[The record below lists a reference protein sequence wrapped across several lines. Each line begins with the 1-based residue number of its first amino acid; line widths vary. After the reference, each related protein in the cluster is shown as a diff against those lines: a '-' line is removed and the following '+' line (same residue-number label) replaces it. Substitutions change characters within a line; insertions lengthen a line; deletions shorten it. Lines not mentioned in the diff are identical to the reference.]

1 MKKKN
6 INRYQLGKRVVSCA
20 LALGLTAGSVSFQG
34 NILGQNVKAAQV
46 TNVKDGWY
54 YIKNVNA
61 QKYLQVTNNQSRNG
75 ANVELSKGTGVQ
87 GQKWY
92 VKHTNDGYV
101 TLTSAVGNFMLD
113 IAGGANYDGANAQ
126 IYSAYSGN
134 PQKFSLQPTS
144 KNGSFVIATKCSNNS
159 KCLDD
164 YNFSKQD
171 GANVCQWSRSGRENQ
186 QWIFEEVDQS
196 GSTQPSNPQ
205 PSNPQPSN
213 PQPSKQIE
221 VNCPASAM
229 ATRQGVAY
237 GRYTHETYYSK
248 TCRMQRGYTVL
259 LPENYNKNKK
269 YPVLYLL
276 HGVFGDENT
285 FSSDPSSKVREIF
298 YNLARDGKARQWIV
312 VMPNMFAATNPAQRP
327 ALTPEGLKPYDNF
340 KNDLVNDLMPCIESR
355 YSVLKGRDN
364 TAIAGFS
371 LGGRETLYTSISYP
385 NLFSYAAAFSPA
397 PGLVPARDWATNHPG
412 SLRPEQVVYP
422 KAGQPNAMKTVMVMC
437 GTADSVVGQ
446 FPKSYHELLAKNGV
460 SHIWYEVP
468 GANHDN
474 NAVHSGLYNFLVQ
487 VG

>member
-61 QKYLQVTNNQSRNG
+61 QKYLQVTNNQSRN
-75 ANVELSKGTGVQ
+75 
-87 GQKWY
+87 
-92 VKHTNDGYV
+92 
-101 TLTSAVGNFMLD
+101 
-113 IAGGANYDGANAQ
+113 
-126 IYSAYSGN
+126 
-134 PQKFSLQPTS
+134 
-144 KNGSFVIATKCSNNS
+144 
-159 KCLDD
+159 
-164 YNFSKQD
+164 

-460 SHIWYEVP
+460 SNIWYEVP

>member
-75 ANVELSKGTGVQ
+75 ANV
-87 GQKWY
+87 
-92 VKHTNDGYV
+92 
-101 TLTSAVGNFMLD
+101 
-113 IAGGANYDGANAQ
+113 
-126 IYSAYSGN
+126 
-134 PQKFSLQPTS
+134 
-144 KNGSFVIATKCSNNS
+144 
-159 KCLDD
+159 
-164 YNFSKQD
+164 
-171 GANVCQWSRSGRENQ
+171 CQWSRSGKENQ

>member
-75 ANVELSKGTGVQ
+75 ANV
-87 GQKWY
+87 
-92 VKHTNDGYV
+92 
-101 TLTSAVGNFMLD
+101 
-113 IAGGANYDGANAQ
+113 
-126 IYSAYSGN
+126 
-134 PQKFSLQPTS
+134 
-144 KNGSFVIATKCSNNS
+144 
-159 KCLDD
+159 
-164 YNFSKQD
+164 
-171 GANVCQWSRSGRENQ
+171 CQWSRSGRENQ

-196 GSTQPSNPQ
+196 GSTQ

-285 FSSDPSSKVREIF
+285 FSSDPSSKVREIS

>member
-75 ANVELSKGTGVQ
+75 ANV
-87 GQKWY
+87 
-92 VKHTNDGYV
+92 
-101 TLTSAVGNFMLD
+101 
-113 IAGGANYDGANAQ
+113 
-126 IYSAYSGN
+126 
-134 PQKFSLQPTS
+134 
-144 KNGSFVIATKCSNNS
+144 
-159 KCLDD
+159 
-164 YNFSKQD
+164 
-171 GANVCQWSRSGRENQ
+171 CQWSRTGRENQ
-186 QWIFEEVDQS
+186 QWMFEKVDQS

-285 FSSDPSSKVREIF
+285 FSSDPSGKVREIF

-412 SLRPEQVVYP
+412 SLKPEQVVYP

>member
-61 QKYLQVTNNQSRNG
+61 QKYLQVTNNQSRN
-75 ANVELSKGTGVQ
+75 
-87 GQKWY
+87 
-92 VKHTNDGYV
+92 
-101 TLTSAVGNFMLD
+101 
-113 IAGGANYDGANAQ
+113 
-126 IYSAYSGN
+126 
-134 PQKFSLQPTS
+134 
-144 KNGSFVIATKCSNNS
+144 
-159 KCLDD
+159 
-164 YNFSKQD
+164 

-412 SLRPEQVVYP
+412 SLKPEQVVYP

>member
-1 MKKKN
+1 M
-6 INRYQLGKRVVSCA
+6 SCA

-75 ANVELSKGTGVQ
+75 ANV
-87 GQKWY
+87 
-92 VKHTNDGYV
+92 
-101 TLTSAVGNFMLD
+101 
-113 IAGGANYDGANAQ
+113 
-126 IYSAYSGN
+126 
-134 PQKFSLQPTS
+134 
-144 KNGSFVIATKCSNNS
+144 
-159 KCLDD
+159 
-164 YNFSKQD
+164 
-171 GANVCQWSRSGRENQ
+171 CQWSRSGRENQ

-196 GSTQPSNPQ
+196 GSTQPSNPQPSNPQ

-285 FSSDPSSKVREIF
+285 FASDPSSKVREIF

>member
-61 QKYLQVTNNQSRNG
+61 QKYLQVTNNQSRN
-75 ANVELSKGTGVQ
+75 
-87 GQKWY
+87 
-92 VKHTNDGYV
+92 
-101 TLTSAVGNFMLD
+101 
-113 IAGGANYDGANAQ
+113 
-126 IYSAYSGN
+126 
-134 PQKFSLQPTS
+134 
-144 KNGSFVIATKCSNNS
+144 
-159 KCLDD
+159 
-164 YNFSKQD
+164 

-285 FSSDPSSKVREIF
+285 FASDPSSKVREIF

>member
-75 ANVELSKGTGVQ
+75 ANV
-87 GQKWY
+87 
-92 VKHTNDGYV
+92 
-101 TLTSAVGNFMLD
+101 
-113 IAGGANYDGANAQ
+113 
-126 IYSAYSGN
+126 
-134 PQKFSLQPTS
+134 
-144 KNGSFVIATKCSNNS
+144 
-159 KCLDD
+159 
-164 YNFSKQD
+164 
-171 GANVCQWSRSGRENQ
+171 CQWSRSGRENQ

-196 GSTQPSNPQ
+196 GSTQPSNPQPSNPQ

-412 SLRPEQVVYP
+412 SLKPEQVVYP

>member
-1 MKKKN
+1 
-6 INRYQLGKRVVSCA
+6 
-20 LALGLTAGSVSFQG
+20 
-34 NILGQNVKAAQV
+34 
-46 TNVKDGWY
+46 
-54 YIKNVNA
+54 
-61 QKYLQVTNNQSRNG
+61 
-75 ANVELSKGTGVQ
+75 
-87 GQKWY
+87 
-92 VKHTNDGYV
+92 
-101 TLTSAVGNFMLD
+101 
-113 IAGGANYDGANAQ
+113 
-126 IYSAYSGN
+126 
-134 PQKFSLQPTS
+134 
-144 KNGSFVIATKCSNNS
+144 
-159 KCLDD
+159 
-164 YNFSKQD
+164 
-171 GANVCQWSRSGRENQ
+171 
-186 QWIFEEVDQS
+186 
-196 GSTQPSNPQ
+196 
-205 PSNPQPSN
+205 PQPSN

>member
-61 QKYLQVTNNQSRNG
+61 QKYLQVTNNQSRN
-75 ANVELSKGTGVQ
+75 
-87 GQKWY
+87 
-92 VKHTNDGYV
+92 
-101 TLTSAVGNFMLD
+101 
-113 IAGGANYDGANAQ
+113 
-126 IYSAYSGN
+126 
-134 PQKFSLQPTS
+134 
-144 KNGSFVIATKCSNNS
+144 
-159 KCLDD
+159 
-164 YNFSKQD
+164 

>member
-1 MKKKN
+1 M
-6 INRYQLGKRVVSCA
+6 SCA

-61 QKYLQVTNNQSRNG
+61 QKYLQVTNDQSRN
-75 ANVELSKGTGVQ
+75 
-87 GQKWY
+87 
-92 VKHTNDGYV
+92 
-101 TLTSAVGNFMLD
+101 
-113 IAGGANYDGANAQ
+113 
-126 IYSAYSGN
+126 
-134 PQKFSLQPTS
+134 
-144 KNGSFVIATKCSNNS
+144 
-159 KCLDD
+159 
-164 YNFSKQD
+164 

-196 GSTQPSNPQ
+196 GSTQPSNPQPSNPQ

-285 FSSDPSSKVREIF
+285 FSSDPSGKVREIF

-412 SLRPEQVVYP
+412 SLKPEQVVYP

>member
-75 ANVELSKGTGVQ
+75 ANV
-87 GQKWY
+87 
-92 VKHTNDGYV
+92 
-101 TLTSAVGNFMLD
+101 
-113 IAGGANYDGANAQ
+113 
-126 IYSAYSGN
+126 
-134 PQKFSLQPTS
+134 
-144 KNGSFVIATKCSNNS
+144 
-159 KCLDD
+159 
-164 YNFSKQD
+164 
-171 GANVCQWSRSGRENQ
+171 CQWSRTGRENQ

-285 FSSDPSSKVREIF
+285 FSSDPSGKVREIF

-412 SLRPEQVVYP
+412 SLKPEQVVYP

>member
-1 MKKKN
+1 M
-6 INRYQLGKRVVSCA
+6 SCA

-75 ANVELSKGTGVQ
+75 ANV
-87 GQKWY
+87 
-92 VKHTNDGYV
+92 
-101 TLTSAVGNFMLD
+101 
-113 IAGGANYDGANAQ
+113 
-126 IYSAYSGN
+126 
-134 PQKFSLQPTS
+134 
-144 KNGSFVIATKCSNNS
+144 
-159 KCLDD
+159 
-164 YNFSKQD
+164 
-171 GANVCQWSRSGRENQ
+171 CQWSRSGRENQ

-196 GSTQPSNPQ
+196 GSTQPSNPQPSNPQ